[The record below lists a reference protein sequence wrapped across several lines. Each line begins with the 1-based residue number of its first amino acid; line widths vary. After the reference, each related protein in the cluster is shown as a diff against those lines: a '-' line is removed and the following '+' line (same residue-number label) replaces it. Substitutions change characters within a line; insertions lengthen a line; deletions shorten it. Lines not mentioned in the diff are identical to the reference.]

1 MVDVLNEMLARLR
14 TDNDLVLAAISA
26 DGMMVAADFAE
37 GVDAENVCAT
47 AGDGY
52 LMMTALGS
60 ELMRGDQ
67 IMLTVEYEGGTVVIT
82 PLELGAVLVM
92 LTGPSTN
99 LGRIRLAARRFHSQY
114 LQHAEVA
121 A

>member
-1 MVDVLNEMLARLR
+1 M
-14 TDNDLVLAAISA
+14 
-26 DGMMVAADFAE
+26 
-37 GVDAENVCAT
+37 DAENVCAT
-47 AGDGY
+47 AGGDD

-67 IMLTVEYEGGTVVIT
+67 IMLTGTSV
-82 PLELGAVLVM
+82 
-92 LTGPSTN
+92 N

-114 LQHAEVA
+114 LQHAAVA